1 MAAVSINAENKSYFT
16 QSVHDAV
23 FDELKGI
30 MHKSAREV
38 ERQIENLKIVR
49 WEDEDERY
57 YD

>member
-1 MAAVSINAENKSYFT
+1 MATVSINAENKSYFT
-16 QSVHDAV
+16 EGVHDV
-23 FDELKGI
+23 IFNELKNI
-30 MHKSAREV
+30 MHKSATEV